1 MRKIVNSFLRVSSLS
16 IFNSLKFK
24 VNNVNAQKLL
34 LAGGVAG
41 YGFWFASTKIYSSD
55 TLTFET

>member
-1 MRKIVNSFLRVSSLS
+1 MRKIASSFLRLSSLS

-24 VNNVNAQKLL
+24 INNVNTQKLF
-34 LAGGVAG
+34 LASGVAG

-55 TLTFET
+55 TLTF

>member
-1 MRKIVNSFLRVSSLS
+1 MRKIASSFLRLSSLS

-24 VNNVNAQKLL
+24 INNVNTQKLF

-55 TLTFET
+55 TLTF